1 MNRTTLIILKT
12 LTWIA
17 CLVPMTW
24 LVYSYVNN
32 SLGPDQTAEIA
43 SVTGL
48 TAIWLLAATLA
59 ISPVRSLSPRLS
71 WLIKFRRLL
80 GLFMFFYASVHM
92 LTWLGLYAGFDFNTI
107 ETDIEKRRFIIMGV
121 TTYLLVLPL
130 AATSTTWAIRKLGG
144 KRWNRLHMLIYLA
157 ALTAMVHYW
166 WKVKTGV
173 ISPAPLTLVLLVLL
187 GVRPVLAWKRRRK
200 ARAAVARST
209 ASKV

>member
-1 MNRTTLIILKT
+1 MKRSTLVLLKT
-12 LTWIA
+12 LTWIG
-17 CLVPMTW
+17 CLWPITW
-24 LVYSYVNN
+24 LIYSYVNN

-92 LTWLGLYAGFDFNTI
+92 LTWLGLYAGFDLSTI
-107 ETDIEKRRFIIMGV
+107 KADIEKRRFIIMGV
-121 TTYLLVLPL
+121 TTFLLVLPL

-144 KRWNRLHMLIYLA
+144 KNWNRLHMLIYLA
-157 ALTAMVHYW
+157 AITAVIHYW

-173 ISPAPLTLVLLVLL
+173 LTPVPLTLVLVVLL
-187 GVRPVLAWKRRRK
+187 GLRPLLAWKRRRK
-200 ARAAVARST
+200 TRAAVA
-209 ASKV
+209 A

>member
-1 MNRTTLIILKT
+1 MKRSTLILLKT
-12 LTWIA
+12 LTWIG
-17 CLVPMTW
+17 CLAPITW
-24 LVYSYVNN
+24 LVYSYNNN

-59 ISPVRSLSPRLS
+59 ITPIRSLSPRLS
-71 WLIKFRRLL
+71 WLIRFRRLL
-80 GLFMFFYASVHM
+80 GLFIFFYATVHM
-92 LTWLGLYAGFDFNTI
+92 LTWLGLYAGFDLNTI

-144 KRWNRLHMLIYLA
+144 KNWNRLHMLIYLA
-157 ALTAMVHYW
+157 AITAMVHYW

-173 ISPAPLTLVLLVLL
+173 LTPVPLTLVMVLLL
-187 GVRPVLAWKRRRK
+187 GVRPLLAWNRRRK
-200 ARAAVARST
+200 KRAAVA
-209 ASKV
+209 A